1 LSQREPDEINKKDG
15 FRHKTIET
23 VEKFIDYFE
32 ENEII
37 FDKSIADLV
46 RQILVRFNKGKK
58 AHVFANI
65 MESDRNSELWFKAV
79 STKQDLYEQL
89 VEIEIPILKRKLKEE
104 FQNRYHLLD
113 K

>member
-1 LSQREPDEINKKDG
+1 
-15 FRHKTIET
+15 
-23 VEKFIDYFE
+23 
-32 ENEII
+32 
-37 FDKSIADLV
+37 
-46 RQILVRFNKGKK
+46 
-58 AHVFANI
+58 